1 MPLDAE
7 EPTALPRQKS
17 DIDEVLVITHEAQK
31 LEDPDFFLSRKLHP
45 LVPLFISYKME
56 PFCEPEDTLYDCWKD
71 RFVLKP
77 STDQNLLNNLA
88 LQGMF
93 VSIDLDLRTYRRSH
107 CPSRNKACCSVVS
120 LGDFQPVPVLVNRFF
135 GENHTSWLSYG
146 TYSKI

>member
-31 LEDPDFFLSRKLHP
+31 LEDTDDFLVRKLDP
-45 LVPLFISYKME
+45 LVPLFIMNRSYKME
-56 PFCEPEDTLYDCWKD
+56 PTCRPDDTVYDCWKD

-93 VSIDLDLRTYRRSH
+93 VSIDLDLRAYRRGH
-107 CPSRNKACCSVVS
+107 CS
-120 LGDFQPVPVLVNRFF
+120 
-135 GENHTSWLSYG
+135 
-146 TYSKI
+146 